1 MERVVKIISTESEEM
16 YKYCVTNGRNINT
29 TDECYTPPA
38 VYDTVLDYA
47 VDRYNLQG
55 KHIVRPFIPGGDYQ
69 KYVYDEND
77 VVVDNPPF
85 SITTKITK
93 WYIDHNIPFFLFV
106 NGLYGVSLSR
116 GLHGKATVIV
126 TNANVSFYHNGSE
139 KRIKLGFVT
148 NMEPKNIIIRGDA
161 TLTNRLNGLIKK
173 KSFKRF
179 HYPDNFLKNNDI
191 LAALQRNVELKLTT
205 DNCLFEDNLDYHKAQ
220 MHAKAPRMDV
230 FGGGYLVND
239 QLYNEFKD
247 SLKQD
252 LPNTYCVTLSTREK
266 KLIEKLNTKT
276 GDD

>member
-1 MERVVKIISTESEEM
+1 M
-16 YKYCVTNGRNINT
+16 YKYCVTNGRNINS

-47 VDRYNLQG
+47 VDRYDLQG

-69 KYVYDEND
+69 KYAYDEND
-77 VVVDNPPF
+77 VVIDNPPF
-85 SITTKITK
+85 SMTTEITK
-93 WYIDHNIPFFLFV
+93 WYINHGIPFFLFI
-106 NGLYGVSLSR
+106 NGIYGVSLSR

-126 TNANVSFYHNGSE
+126 TNANVSFYNKGNE

-161 TLTNRLNGLIKK
+161 TLTNRLNGLVKK

-179 HYPDNFLKNNDI
+179 NYPDNFLKNNDI

-220 MHAKAPRMDV
+220 MHATSQRMDV

-239 QLYNEFKD
+239 KLYAEFKG
-247 SLKQD
+247 SLKHD
-252 LPNTYCVTLSTREK
+252 LPNTYRVTLSTREQ
-266 KLIEKLNTKT
+266 KLIEQLNEKT
-276 GDD
+276 GD

>member
-1 MERVVKIISTESEEM
+1 MAVEIISSKSEQM

-29 TDECYTPPA
+29 SDECYTPPA

-47 VDRYNLQG
+47 VERYNLQG

-69 KYVYDEND
+69 KYVYGKND
-77 VVVDNPPF
+77 VVIDNPPF
-85 SITTKITK
+85 SITTKTVN
-93 WYIDHNIPFFLFV
+93 WYIDHNIPFFLFI

-116 GLHGKATVIV
+116 KLHGKVTVIV
-126 TNANVSFYHNGSE
+126 TNASVSFYHKPNN
-139 KRIKLGFVT
+139 KVIRLGFVT

-161 TLTNRLNGLIKK
+161 TLTNRLNGLVKK
-173 KSFKRF
+173 KSFKRY

-205 DNCLFEDNLDYHKAQ
+205 DNCWFEDNLDYHKS
-220 MHAKAPRMDV
+220 RRLSV

-239 QLYNEFKD
+239 KLYNEFKE
-247 SLKQD
+247 SLKYD
-252 LPNTYCVTLSTREK
+252 LPGTYCVTLSAREQK
-266 KLIEKLNTKT
+266 IIEQLNAKT

>member
-1 MERVVKIISTESEEM
+1 MVVEIISNKSEEM
-16 YKYCVTNGRNINT
+16 YKYCVTNGRNINS

-47 VDRYNLQG
+47 VERYRLQG

-69 KYVYDEND
+69 KYAYDEND

-85 SITTKITK
+85 SMTTKITK

-126 TNANVSFYHNGSE
+126 TNAQVSFYNKGSE
-139 KRIKLGFVT
+139 KRIRLGFVT

-161 TLTNRLNGLIKK
+161 TLTNKLNGLVDK

-220 MHAKAPRMDV
+220 MHATSQRMDV

-239 QLYNEFKD
+239 KLYAEFKG
-247 SLKQD
+247 SLKHD
-252 LPNTYCVTLSTREK
+252 LPNTYRVTLSTREQK
-266 KLIEKLNTKT
+266 IIEQLNEKT
-276 GDD
+276 GD

>member
-1 MERVVKIISTESEEM
+1 M
-16 YKYCVTNGRNINT
+16 YKYCVTNGRNINS

-55 KHIVRPFIPGGDYQ
+55 KHLVRPFIPGGDYQ
-69 KYVYDEND
+69 KYVYDKND
-77 VVVDNPPF
+77 VVIDNPPF
-85 SITTKITK
+85 SMTTKITN
-93 WYIDHNIPFFLFV
+93 WYIDHNIPFFLFI
-106 NGLYGVSLSR
+106 NGQYCVSLSR

-126 TNANVSFYHNGSE
+126 TNANVSFYNKGSE

-148 NMEPKNIIIRGDA
+148 NMEPKNVIIRGDA
-161 TLTNRLNGLIKK
+161 TLTNRLNGLVTK

-179 HYPDNFLKNNDI
+179 HYPENFLKNNDI

-205 DNCLFEDNLDYHKAQ
+205 DNCLFEDNLDYHKA
-220 MHAKAPRMDV
+220 HHVAV

-239 QLYNEFKD
+239 KLYNEFKE

-252 LPNTYCVTLSTREK
+252 LPNPYCVTLSTREK

-276 GDD
+276 GD

>member
-1 MERVVKIISTESEEM
+1 MERVVDSISTESEKM
-16 YKYCVTNGRNINT
+16 YKYCVTNGRNINS

-47 VDRYNLQG
+47 VERYQLQG

-69 KYVYDEND
+69 KYAYDKND
-77 VVVDNPPF
+77 VVIDNPPF
-85 SITTKITK
+85 SMTTKITN

-126 TNANVSFYHNGSE
+126 TNSNVSFYNKGSE

-148 NMEPKNIIIRGDA
+148 NLDPKNIIIRGDA
-161 TLTNRLNGLIKK
+161 ILTNKLNGLVDK

-179 HYPDNFLKNNDI
+179 HYPDNVLKNNDI

-220 MHAKAPRMDV
+220 MHAKQQRFDV

-239 QLYNEFKD
+239 KLYNEFKE

-252 LPNTYCVTLSTREK
+252 LPNTCCVTLSTREQ
-266 KLIEKLNTKT
+266 KLIEQLNAKK
-276 GDD
+276 DD

>member
-1 MERVVKIISTESEEM
+1 M

-29 TDECYTPPA
+29 PDECYTPPA

-55 KHIVRPFIPGGDYQ
+55 KHTVRPFVPGGDYQ
-69 KYVYDEND
+69 KYVYDKND

-85 SITTKITK
+85 SITTKIAK

-126 TNANVSFYHNGSE
+126 TNANVSFYNNGSE
-139 KRIKLGFVT
+139 KHIKLGFVT
-148 NMEPKNIIIRGDA
+148 NLEPKNIILRGDA
-161 TLTNRLNGLIKK
+161 TLTNRLNGLVKK

-179 HYPDNFLKNNDI
+179 HYPENFLKNNDI

-220 MHAKAPRMDV
+220 MHAKQQRFGT
-230 FGGGYLVND
+230 FGGGYLVD
-239 QLYNEFKD
+239 DKLYGEFKE

-252 LPNTYCVTLSTREK
+252 LPGTHCVTLSTREQ
-266 KLIEKLNTKT
+266 KLIEQLNAKK
-276 GDD
+276 DD

>member
-1 MERVVKIISTESEEM
+1 MAVEIISIESEKM

-38 VYDTVLDYA
+38 VYDAVLDYA
-47 VDRYNLQG
+47 VDRYQLKS

-77 VVVDNPPF
+77 VVIDNPPF
-85 SITTKITK
+85 SITTKIAK

-116 GLHGKATVIV
+116 AIRGKATVIV
-126 TNANVSFYHNGSE
+126 TDANVSFYNQGSK

-148 NMEPKNIIIRGDA
+148 NLEPKNIIIRGDA
-161 TLTNRLNGLIKK
+161 TLTNTLNGLVVK

-220 MHAKAPRMDV
+220 THATSQPVKV

-239 QLYNEFKD
+239 KLYAEFKG
-247 SLKQD
+247 SLKHD
-252 LPNTYCVTLSTREK
+252 LPNTYCVTLSTREQKIIEQLNAK
-266 KLIEKLNTKT
+266 KV
-276 GDD
+276 G